1 MVTQQL
7 SGATRAISR
16 VGTTDPGGSRRR
28 LAWGTLVVL
37 GLVLVA
43 AVGAAAGA
51 AQQQAF
57 VPNGVVALLT
67 DWGTRDFYVG
77 AVKGVALSI
86 FPNVKLVDITHE
98 VEPYNIH
105 EGAVT
110 LWLAAREFPPG
121 TVFVAV
127 VDPGV
132 GTERRP
138 LVVVTNNG
146 QAFVGPDNG
155 LFTLVM
161 REFGGRTVRHITN
174 RDYMRP
180 GPISYSFH
188 GRDVFT
194 PTAAHLASGW
204 SVEGVGPEVS
214 EYVLLDIAPARQTAD
229 ALYGEVI
236 LIDQYGNLQA
246 NITGDMVR
254 RFGLKFG
261 DRIIVQVGDKRVESV
276 WVNTYGDV
284 PEGDNLAFLA
294 STDLVE
300 IAVNMGSAKERFGA
314 GLGSPVVITKA
325 QP

>member
-1 MVTQQL
+1 MLLLTFTRM
-7 SGATRAISR
+7 ATGPRHRRALTGL
-16 VGTTDPGGSRRR
+16 V
-28 LAWGTLVVL
+28 ATLVGVW
-37 GLVLVA
+37 LVA
-43 AVGAAAGA
+43 APLPAGA
-51 AQQQAF
+51 AQPFA
-57 VPNGVVALLT
+57 PNGVVALLT

-77 AVKGVALSI
+77 AVKGVALST
-86 FPNVKLVDITHE
+86 FPGVKLVDLTHE
-98 VEPYNIH
+98 IEPYNIH

-138 LVVVTNNG
+138 LVVVTGNG

-161 REFGGRTVRHITN
+161 REFGVRSVRQITN

-188 GRDVFT
+188 GRDIFV
-194 PTAAHLASGW
+194 PTASHLASGRP
-204 SVEGVGPEVS
+204 VEAVGPEVS
-214 EYVLLDIAPARQTAD
+214 DYVLLDIAPAQQTEE
-229 ALYGEVI
+229 ALTGEVI

-246 NITGDMVR
+246 NITGEMVR
-254 RFGLKFG
+254 SFGLRFG
-261 DRIIVQVGDKRVESV
+261 DRIVVQVGDTRLESV
-276 WVNTYGDV
+276 WANTYGDV
-284 PEGDNLAFLA
+284 PEGDDVAFLA

-300 IAVNMGSAKERFGA
+300 IAVNMGSAQERFGA
-314 GLGSPVVITKA
+314 SLGSPVIITRA
-325 QP
+325 ER